1 LKREFEWDEN
11 KEEINI
17 RKHDVN
23 FSEAQEAF
31 YDENAI
37 DDYDEFHSNEEQRFA
52 LIGLSSKRLLFV
64 SYTIRQNTVI
74 HLISARKANQNQER
88 FYNNAKRK

>member
-1 LKREFEWDEN
+1 MEFEWDEN

-17 RKHDVN
+17 RKHGVN

-37 DDYDEFHSNEEQRFA
+37 DDFDKFHSDEEQRFA
-52 LIGLSSKRLLFV
+52 LIGLSTKRLLFV
-64 SYTIRQNTVI
+64 SYTVRQNTI
-74 HLISARKANQNQER
+74 IRLISARKANQNQER

>member
-1 LKREFEWDEN
+1 MEFEWDEN

-17 RKHDVN
+17 RKHGVN
-23 FSEAQEAF
+23 FNEAQEAF

-37 DDYDEFHSNEEQRFA
+37 DDYDEFNSDEEQRFA
-52 LIGLSSKRLLFV
+52 LIGLSTKRLLFV
-64 SYTIRQNTVI
+64 SYTVRQNTVI
-74 HLISARKANQNQER
+74 RLISARKANQNQER

>member
-1 LKREFEWDEN
+1 MEFEWDEN

-17 RKHDVN
+17 RKHGVN
-23 FSEAQEAF
+23 FNEAQKAF

-37 DDYDEFHSNEEQRFA
+37 DDYDEFHSDEEKRFA
-52 LIGLSSKRLLFV
+52 LIGLSTKRLLFV
-64 SYTIRQNTVI
+64 SYMIRQNTVI
-74 HLISARKANQNQER
+74 RLISARKANQNQER

>member
-1 LKREFEWDEN
+1 MEFEWDEN

-17 RKHDVN
+17 RKHGVN
-23 FSEAQEAF
+23 FSEAREAF

-37 DDYDEFHSNEEQRFA
+37 DDYDEFHSDEEQRFA
-52 LIGLSSKRLLFV
+52 LIGLSPKRLLFV
-64 SYTIRQNTVI
+64 SYTVRQNTVI
-74 HLISARKANQNQER
+74 RLISARKANQNQER